1 MESGL
6 GIISWII
13 FGALAGWVAS
23 MIAGTNR
30 EQGWLENIIVGIIGA
45 FVGGILYG
53 LLTGQ
58 QAYFSWSIGSFV
70 VAVIGAVVLLF
81 ILPRRVS
88 GGCRSQ
94 PGNEAATSMRRTAV

>member
-30 EQGWLENIIVGIIGA
+30 EQGWLVTIIVGIIGA

-81 ILPRRVS
+81 ILRLVRR
-88 GGCRSQ
+88 
-94 PGNEAATSMRRTAV
+94 A